1 MGLFAVVLWPVFN
14 PPFTIITGVAFM
26 LPVLF
31 GFIVDW
37 WVVCGWL
44 QPRFVINLDQL
55 SYQYFQPC
63 LRGLLVLL
71 LIPIASNGDFFNVLG
86 NFAGIKLF
94 ILLASLGLILF
105 GTAGRIGAMILLLF
119 VGLYFDNIAPTF
131 LGASL
136 IFTISWILL
145 LGTGRFSLWQ
155 WDDEWV
161 KRYDGA

>member
-1 MGLFAVVLWPVFN
+1 
-14 PPFTIITGVAFM
+14 M

-44 QPRFVINLDQL
+44 QPRLVINLDQL

-71 LIPIASNGDFFNVLG
+71 LIPIASNGDFFNRIDH
-86 NFAGIKLF
+86 FAGVQLF
-94 ILLASLGLILF
+94 ILLVSLGLILF
-105 GTAGRIGAMILLLF
+105 GTAGRIGALILLLF

-136 IFTISWILL
+136 IFTISWILP
-145 LGTGRFSLWQ
+145 
-155 WDDEWV
+155 
-161 KRYDGA
+161 Y